1 MPTSTLTIYL
11 TLLFSAAL
19 TGAPG
24 VYDNYMQFNAQITPL
39 FYPMAQ
45 IQVGLQLSD
54 SAIG

>member
-11 TLLFSAAL
+11 TLLFSAL